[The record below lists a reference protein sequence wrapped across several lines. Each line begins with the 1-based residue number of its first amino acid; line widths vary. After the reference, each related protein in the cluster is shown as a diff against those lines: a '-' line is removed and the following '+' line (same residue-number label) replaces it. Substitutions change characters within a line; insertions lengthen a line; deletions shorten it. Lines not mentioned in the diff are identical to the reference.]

1 MNYTEKYHLPQ
12 WDETD
17 RIMRA
22 DFNRMCADMEAGLL
36 KTAQDAAAGIAG
48 TAADAGTAAAEAAA
62 AAAAAQATAD
72 QAVSAAAAAQATAN
86 AAYCPTNLPYVVG
99 TYTGNNAEQTISVG
113 FRPRFLIIGNPTF
126 DRPHAYAAGNN
137 IDSSRLRF
145 TNSGFTV
152 LKNLVDYTSTIID
165 PAINSN
171 GLKYVYIAFR

>member
-1 MNYTEKYHLPQ
+1 MNYTKNYHLPQ

>member
-113 FRPRFLIIGNPTF
+113 FRPTLLLIARMLT
-126 DRPHAYAAGNN
+126 RPE
-137 IDSSRLRF
+137 
-145 TNSGFTV
+145 T
-152 LKNLVDYTSTIID
+152 TSTRHACDLPIQDLRSSKTWSTIQ
-165 PAINSN
+165 
-171 GLKYVYIAFR
+171 VR